1 MDTDDFTPDLSKLEH
16 DYQILT
22 ELHRS
27 RDSRTYLA
35 RHLELNRDVT
45 ITVVR
50 RGAGGAQSL
59 SRFAGDVERLRTA
72 RHPNVIP
79 VIEGRWLGDGCF
91 AVARARV
98 RGASLDQLVS
108 SIGAVPLATV
118 ASALQQVQ
126 SALTWARTNAIANRT
141 IDHDSMI
148 FQQGSGRVLLSL
160 EPARAPSSSTDNC
173 DDARVVGRLAWEMLS
188 GEPFDAESEE
198 SLAVLRPDLAPRL
211 VAATESLVRCE
222 PGTLVNVGA
231 YIALLSGSAALERPA
246 TLPEPPTAVPAP
258 SPTPSST
265 NAARPLRTAPV
276 GAAADAVVPRTQGM
290 SFGARF
296 GSAVAVLAVV
306 AIVAFWFVQRTG
318 NAVSLMAAN
327 GQEQMSG
334 EAAGDVAGDVA
345 DASQRTDTAAVASSR
360 DSTYPTI
367 PTPAVTT
374 APAPLA
380 VTPAV
385 RPAPVVTPA
394 PTAAP
399 TAAPTPAPEPAPTSG
414 LVPPDTRRHEPL
426 SGTPSLTFPARSAG
440 PADSAGIAPR
450 DSTVTMQVSDV
461 CNSPI
466 DGDQHKCLMNAI
478 DRNDVALN
486 AVYQQLN
493 AALRRQANVTADDST
508 PESVTRLHAAERQ
521 WMDQRDQ
528 ACHGVGS
535 GPLYAR
541 ERAQCFADQSAGR
554 TRELQ
559 QMLTAIPNQ

>member
-108 SIGAVPLATV
+108 SIGAVPLGTV

-173 DDARVVGRLAWEMLS
+173 DDARVIGRLAWEMLS
-188 GEPFDAESEE
+188 GEPFDAESEQP
-198 SLAVLRPDLAPRL
+198 LAVLRPDLAPRL
-211 VAATESLVRCE
+211 VAATESLARCE
-222 PGTLVNVGA
+222 AGTLVNVGA
-231 YIALLSGSAALERPA
+231 YIALLSGSAALETTATVPERPVAAPASAAVA
-246 TLPEPPTAVPAP
+246 TNVVRPPH
-258 SPTPSST
+258 
-265 NAARPLRTAPV
+265 TAPV
-276 GAAADAVVPRTQGM
+276 SASADAVVLRNQGM

-296 GSAVAVLAVV
+296 GSAVAVLAVI

-318 NAVSLMAAN
+318 KAVSFMAAN
-327 GQEQMSG
+327 GQEQRSG
-334 EAAGDVAGDVA
+334 EAAG
-345 DASQRTDTAAVASSR
+345 
-360 DSTYPTI
+360 
-367 PTPAVTT
+367 
-374 APAPLA
+374 
-380 VTPAV
+380 
-385 RPAPVVTPA
+385 
-394 PTAAP
+394 
-399 TAAPTPAPEPAPTSG
+399 
-414 LVPPDTRRHEPL
+414 
-426 SGTPSLTFPARSAG
+426 
-440 PADSAGIAPR
+440 
-450 DSTVTMQVSDV
+450 
-461 CNSPI
+461 
-466 DGDQHKCLMNAI
+466 
-478 DRNDVALN
+478 
-486 AVYQQLN
+486 
-493 AALRRQANVTADDST
+493 
-508 PESVTRLHAAERQ
+508 
-521 WMDQRDQ
+521 
-528 ACHGVGS
+528 
-535 GPLYAR
+535 
-541 ERAQCFADQSAGR
+541 
-554 TRELQ
+554 
-559 QMLTAIPNQ
+559 